1 MSNSIEPTVW
11 QNSIPTL
18 TPTEKYLWAQFTK
31 TEGFSSSVWTGVVGI
46 YGDTGPVGDDY
57 VLTDADKAEIAEM
70 AADLVEVPEPS
81 GGKADFVVQDI
92 PPEDTSVLWVDTD
105 DNNDDGFQEAVNVA
119 LAQAKESGEFD
130 GNDYVLTPD
139 DKTEIA
145 KMAAELVDIPESSGG
160 ITVTGAKVGQ
170 TVTIAEV
177 DDNGVPT
184 AWEAVDFPSE
194 GEYEL
199 IETVTLQEDIAYVYL
214 TTYPDGN
221 DYALKALFVRVTTPG
236 DDAQRAG
243 YIFAYGDT
251 NRRIKLG
258 GGYVPRM
265 VNTTARVTTFACRV
279 SHGRWE
285 SILYGS
291 AEGETNS
298 DTPTNYPRMQ
308 GLYSVEQYPVI
319 ACVEVYCKERTSAGT
334 VVEIWG
340 VRA

>member
-177 DDNGVPT
+177 DENGVPT

-199 IETVTLQEDIAYVYL
+199 IQTVTVEEEGIKSVIVKNFQ
-214 TTYPDGN
+214 DGKP
-221 DYALKALFVRVTTPG
+221 LSL
-236 DDAQRAG
+236 
-243 YIFAYGDT
+243 
-251 NRRIKLG
+251 L
-258 GGYVPRM
+258 
-265 VNTTARVTTFACRV
+265 
-279 SHGRWE
+279 
-285 SILYGS
+285 
-291 AEGETNS
+291 
-298 DTPTNYPRMQ
+298 
-308 GLYSVEQYPVI
+308 
-319 ACVEVYCKERTSAGT
+319 
-334 VVEIWG
+334 
-340 VRA
+340 